1 MAGMSPELQPNLLTY
16 SAAIRACGIEKRW
29 KEAMAVFE
37 RMQVT
42 HRHRLTGSQPHIGRR
57 TKAATPLTSWS
68 TASPALLLPVLG
80 PPG

>member
-42 HRHRLTGSQPHIGRR
+42 HHPD
-57 TKAATPLTSWS
+57 
-68 TASPALLLPVLG
+68 
-80 PPG
+80 